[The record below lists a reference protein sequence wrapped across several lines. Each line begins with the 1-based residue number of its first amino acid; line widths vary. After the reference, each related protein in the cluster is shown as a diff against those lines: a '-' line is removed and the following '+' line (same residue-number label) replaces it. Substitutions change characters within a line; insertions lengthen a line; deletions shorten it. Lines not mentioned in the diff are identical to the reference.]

1 MGRLSLRRYDRP
13 CPVTIRAWVVQKVS
27 MHLEAPTERTLSS
40 QLTWASGEE
49 PRPSRGVESATADHG
64 GQKLA
69 AAGRGRFTSMTRLP
83 HPIPYQGSKRKLAPL
98 IATHIPADIK
108 TFYEPFA
115 GSAALT
121 IHAAHHRLAERFV
134 VADSLEPLVGLLR
147 SIVEDPDRTAD
158 RYRNVWEGQLTAGNG
173 YYNEVRDRYNREQ
186 SPVDLLYLICRC
198 TKNAIRFSSKGR
210 FSQSADK
217 RRLGMHPDKMRAAC
231 LGVAFILRGNIE
243 FRVGDWRATVAD
255 ARAQDF
261 VYMDPPYFGTSAG
274 RDKRYHQQLAQ
285 EDLIVGLH
293 DLRRRG
299 IPFAL
304 SYDGMTGERE
314 YGAPLPSAL
323 GLKRLFL
330 HAGRSTQA
338 TLLGRQE
345 DTIES
350 LYVTPELDG
359 PGRDAVPMDCAQ
371 VGLAF

>member
-1 MGRLSLRRYDRP
+1 MGSVESLHASRGTNGKDAIES
-13 CPVTIRAWVVQKVS
+13 TD
-27 MHLEAPTERTLSS
+27 L
-40 QLTWASGEE
+40 ASGEE
-49 PRPSRGVESATADHG
+49 PRPSRGADLATADYG
-64 GQKLA
+64 GRRLP

-314 YGAPLPSAL
+314 YGSPLPSAL